1 MDILRLFGFAIIAL
15 VLIVLLKKQKSELAV
30 VLSIVSSVSILL
42 LFVFWAEPFFEQIIS
57 LVNLDGEN
65 EIYIT
70 TLMKI
75 LGISILSQFVF
86 DSCCDAGESAL
97 GRNAM
102 ICGKISVVIICLP
115 IISKA
120 MEVIYDILS
129 S

>member
-30 VLSIVSSVSILL
+30 VLSIVSSVAILL

-75 LGISILSQFVF
+75 LGISIL
-86 DSCCDAGESAL
+86 
-97 GRNAM
+97 
-102 ICGKISVVIICLP
+102 
-115 IISKA
+115 
-120 MEVIYDILS
+120 
-129 S
+129 